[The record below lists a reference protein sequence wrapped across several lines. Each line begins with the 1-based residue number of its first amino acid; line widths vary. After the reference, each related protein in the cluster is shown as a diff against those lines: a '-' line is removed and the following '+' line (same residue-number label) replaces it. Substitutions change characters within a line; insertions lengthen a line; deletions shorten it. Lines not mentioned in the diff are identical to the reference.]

1 MQKLKELANEMVI
14 RKDGESDKD
23 YRFCKNPYEAKF
35 GTTWE
40 KEFKASKM
48 AMGSCV
54 LVTDLVEH
62 MIEES
67 SKAFKNTKH
76 EDDWV
81 FFHDALSLMRAKS
94 CKIWME
100 KHGYLKRWILPS
112 SDLFEGYPDLNK
124 KYGGH
129 PCGNSPEY
137 NPWDLRLN
145 QTVHKEHD
153 NHVRVTSSLPDGHP
167 KKFSGK
173 DTGAMSW
180 SYRRLLDPELGG
192 ITPPEWRILQD
203 INRIPKSMMKVYEA
217 KGIRVDDNNLVSGRR
232 FEGNG
237 EKSKNTGGAR
247 KKTEISAQDL
257 LIISLNLHEDAR
269 HHHQESM
276 QLKIEKLRLL
286 KDKIDPS
293 SK

>member
-1 MQKLKELANEMVI
+1 
-14 RKDGESDKD
+14 
-23 YRFCKNPYEAKF
+23 
-35 GTTWE
+35 
-40 KEFKASKM
+40 
-48 AMGSCV
+48 MGSCV

-100 KHGYLKRWILPS
+100 KRGYLKRWILPS

-167 KKFSGK
+167 KNSL
-173 DTGAMSW
+173 A
-180 SYRRLLDPELGG
+180 RIQELCPGH
-192 ITPPEWRILQD
+192 T
-203 INRIPKSMMKVYEA
+203 VAY
-217 KGIRVDDNNLVSGRR
+217 
-232 FEGNG
+232 
-237 EKSKNTGGAR
+237 
-247 KKTEISAQDL
+247 
-257 LIISLNLHEDAR
+257 LILNLEVSH
-269 HHHQESM
+269 
-276 QLKIEKLRLL
+276 LL
-286 KDKIDPS
+286 NGGYYRI
-293 SK
+293 